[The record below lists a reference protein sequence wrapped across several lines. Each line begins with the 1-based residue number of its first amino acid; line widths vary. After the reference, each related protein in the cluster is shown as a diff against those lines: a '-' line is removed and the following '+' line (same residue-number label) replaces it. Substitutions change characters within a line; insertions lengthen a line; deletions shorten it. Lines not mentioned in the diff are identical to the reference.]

1 MKALFAGL
9 KAWPLHHE
17 IEHFLGQALLAD
29 GHDVLF
35 LGCTPQGMGACECV
49 DKAIHELHGGHAAFC
64 ANCSR
69 QQSGVHAR
77 AGFREVQMPLD
88 AHVEERL
95 RHSMDGLDSAAL
107 LELPVVGLRMAEVA
121 GPSLMRWARSGRP
134 VVESVP
140 QDVIREH
147 AAYALRLERYVPEL
161 LAREDIGLVVV
172 LNALFLGERVIAEI
186 ARRQGIRVVN
196 YERGHARNT
205 LVFSHADPA
214 CFLEIGPGAE
224 DAHGLFKDEL
234 LDAYLEGRAD
244 NRDASTSFGTGELVK
259 GPDGGS
265 RPQVAVLANV
275 CWDSAVSARGTVF
288 GTYLNWL
295 KAVMELAAQRTELDF
310 VLRVHPGEA
319 RLNFDPTLDRTEAW
333 LAGHDL
339 PANLRIVGA
348 EDGESTVAL
357 VRHSAVT
364 MVFVTTA
371 GLERA
376 CEGGA
381 VLTCGQV
388 HYAGKGF
395 TYDCPSALDLGR
407 TLDQALAHPMDE
419 ERAWKAKRYAARLF
433 LDTPIPFPWV
443 DEVEYGRPQRVA
455 PAPNAAT
462 LDQDPLLRRLVDYLV
477 GRVERPR
484 SLRDVLTQPKLCPL
498 PFHFGSRPSQ
508 QPTLGVLITAHE
520 RPQVLVRALEAWA
533 GQDAAQD
540 SFRLL
545 VVDDGSAPA
554 LEPELREAMERLRA
568 SGIAPVVELMRLD
581 ACGGPAKARNAGLD
595 HFAAQ
600 QDAPTHVLITGDDM
614 LPDSHVVSGFL
625 AELRAWGDPRV
636 AVLGRVDWAEHLGQS
651 RVMRLVERNGMQF
664 GFHALPGRC
673 RLPAQYFYTSS
684 LCLPLAFLESHG
696 LRFAEDFPHA
706 AWEDVEFGVRAREA
720 GMVLAY
726 HSAIRFRH
734 DHATDYASFA
744 RRQRKAGAS
753 ARVFHARRPKEH
765 LAICGAPPVDP
776 PDRRRVRGLEEAL
789 GELSKLELG
798 RLQGIPGAQDAPLS
812 AQLDHEQDRILETL
826 FRLHSDAGWFAA
838 PPLPEGPG
846 QSGLLSVLIP
856 VHGQAQLTAACL
868 KALRDAGGGPME
880 VIVVDNGST
889 DGTRALL
896 QANPWVRSLRVERNL
911 GFARATNLAA
921 QRARGEFLV
930 LLNNDTEVR
939 PGWDAPIRDELA
951 CPATGAVGLRLLYPD
966 GSIQHAGL
974 AFGPDG
980 LPWHVYR
987 GFPAEAPEVM
997 RRRSMNAV
1005 TGACMALRRD
1015 TWQKLG
1021 ALDENFINCYED
1033 VDLCLRLRQAGLE
1046 VVYRPDGCVVHH
1058 EGRTEGRGDH
1068 VTHSWLVL
1076 QEKWAGRLPFDED
1089 EILREDGWR
1098 AVREGGTLVLKRR
1111 GVAGD
1116 PQEDLSRALALLES
1130 GHTGRARVHLERA
1143 LPHLDAEARRDVQSL
1158 LTQLPAMPARGSVAA
1173 HRPAVESGPGVL

>member
-1 MKALFAGL
+1 
-9 KAWPLHHE
+9 
-17 IEHFLGQALLAD
+17 
-29 GHDVLF
+29 
-35 LGCTPQGMGACECV
+35 
-49 DKAIHELHGGHAAFC
+49 
-64 ANCSR
+64 
-69 QQSGVHAR
+69 
-77 AGFREVQMPLD
+77 
-88 AHVEERL
+88 
-95 RHSMDGLDSAAL
+95 
-107 LELPVVGLRMAEVA
+107 
-121 GPSLMRWARSGRP
+121 
-134 VVESVP
+134 
-140 QDVIREH
+140 
-147 AAYALRLERYVPEL
+147 
-161 LAREDIGLVVV
+161 
-172 LNALFLGERVIAEI
+172 
-186 ARRQGIRVVN
+186 
-196 YERGHARNT
+196 
-205 LVFSHADPA
+205 
-214 CFLEIGPGAE
+214 
-224 DAHGLFKDEL
+224 
-234 LDAYLEGRAD
+234 
-244 NRDASTSFGTGELVK
+244 
-259 GPDGGS
+259 
-265 RPQVAVLANV
+265 
-275 CWDSAVSARGTVF
+275 
-288 GTYLNWL
+288 
-295 KAVMELAAQRTELDF
+295 
-310 VLRVHPGEA
+310 
-319 RLNFDPTLDRTEAW
+319 
-333 LAGHDL
+333 
-339 PANLRIVGA
+339 
-348 EDGESTVAL
+348 
-357 VRHSAVT
+357 
-364 MVFVTTA
+364 
-371 GLERA
+371 
-376 CEGGA
+376 
-381 VLTCGQV
+381 
-388 HYAGKGF
+388 
-395 TYDCPSALDLGR
+395 
-407 TLDQALAHPMDE
+407 
-419 ERAWKAKRYAARLF
+419 
-433 LDTPIPFPWV
+433 
-443 DEVEYGRPQRVA
+443 
-455 PAPNAAT
+455 
-462 LDQDPLLRRLVDYLV
+462 
-477 GRVERPR
+477 
-484 SLRDVLTQPKLCPL
+484 
-498 PFHFGSRPSQ
+498 
-508 QPTLGVLITAHE
+508 
-520 RPQVLVRALEAWA
+520 
-533 GQDAAQD
+533 
-540 SFRLL
+540 
-545 VVDDGSAPA
+545 
-554 LEPELREAMERLRA
+554 
-568 SGIAPVVELMRLD
+568 
-581 ACGGPAKARNAGLD
+581 
-595 HFAAQ
+595 
-600 QDAPTHVLITGDDM
+600 
-614 LPDSHVVSGFL
+614 
-625 AELRAWGDPRV
+625 
-636 AVLGRVDWAEHLGQS
+636 
-651 RVMRLVERNGMQF
+651 
-664 GFHALPGRC
+664 
-673 RLPAQYFYTSS
+673 
-684 LCLPLAFLESHG
+684 
-696 LRFAEDFPHA
+696 
-706 AWEDVEFGVRAREA
+706 
-720 GMVLAY
+720 
-726 HSAIRFRH
+726 
-734 DHATDYASFA
+734 
-744 RRQRKAGAS
+744 
-753 ARVFHARRPKEH
+753 
-765 LAICGAPPVDP
+765 VDP

-1173 HRPAVESGPGVL
+1173 HRPAMESGPGVL